1 MRRGAGAVHKSDRQ
15 STAEAETRGF
25 GTAANAN
32 VQCNLWRDNAVAGV
46 HILHAPIIDVL
57 AVTTRFHDGKDNA
70 PGAPYFLVAQCIVDK
85 FDH

>member
-1 MRRGAGAVHKSDRQ
+1 MRRDAGAVHKSDRQ

-46 HILHAPIIDVL
+46 HILHAPIID
-57 AVTTRFHDGKDNA
+57 ATRLRDATNNA
-70 PGAPYFLVAQCIVDK
+70 PEAPFFFWLGSAS
-85 FDH
+85 